1 MRIAW
6 FIVAGVVALLLAG
19 SFYIVDEGELALQF
33 QLGRIVRTDIAPG
46 LHFKMPLMQSVQVF
60 DRRILTLDATPERY
74 LTKEKKDVSVDYF
87 ATWRIADVR
96 LFYTATQGSQTAA
109 EQRLTPI
116 VVEALR
122 NTINQRALQ
131 DIVALDRNNLGGGM
145 LRQVNQAARAS
156 LGIEVIDI
164 RIKRID
170 LPEDSNVLSTV
181 YERMKAERARVAKQL
196 RAEGDEESSK
206 ITAQAEQQRQIIAAE
221 AERDAQTLRGE
232 GDAGAAAIGAQAY
245 GQDPEFYAF
254 WRSLQAYRKV
264 FGGKDVLVLDP
275 DSDLMRYFASPGRSS
290 PPTKN

>member
-1 MRIAW
+1 MKIAW
-6 FIVAGVVALLLAG
+6 MVSAAVLALLFAG
-19 SFYIVDEGELALQF
+19 SFYLVDEGEVALLFQF
-33 QLGRIVRTDIAPG
+33 GRVVRSDIGPG
-46 LHFKMPLMQSVQVF
+46 LHFKMPLVQSAQVF
-60 DRRILTLDATPERY
+60 DRRILSLNATPERY

-87 ATWRIADVR
+87 ATWRVSDVR
-96 LFYTATQGSQTAA
+96 RYYTATHGNQSDA

-145 LRQVNQAARAS
+145 LQQVNQAARAS
-156 LGIEVIDI
+156 LGIEVVDI

-170 LPEDSNVLSTV
+170 LPEDSNVLNTV

-196 RAEGDEESSK
+196 RAEGDEEAAK
-206 ITAQAEQQRQIIAAE
+206 IRAQAEQQQQIIAAE

-232 GDAGAAAIGAQAY
+232 GDAQAAAISAQAY
-245 GQDPEFYAF
+245 SQDPEFYAF
-254 WRSLQAYRKV
+254 YRSLQAYRKV

-275 DSDLMRYFASPGRSS
+275 DSELMHYFSNPGRGAGAG
-290 PPTKN
+290 K